1 MNEPRREINGQ
12 GPKRHRKVS
21 RDQTSER
28 RKGRDRRKGVDRR
41 SGFDRRRDQ
50 DQGATERKNL
60 TRE

>member
-12 GPKRHRKVS
+12 DPKRHRKVS
-21 RDQTSER
+21 RDQTPER
-28 RKGRDRRKGVDRR
+28 RNGRDRRKGVDRR

-50 DQGATERKNL
+50 DQGAIERKNL